1 MIKDERERRNEDE
14 RDKTYANHDGVDIS
28 VEDEQRKKNNDFFLK
43 ESGTWRSI
51 MKRPFVG

>member
-28 VEDEQRKKNNDFFLK
+28 VKDGQRKKEQRFFFFTRM
-43 ESGTWRSI
+43 EVVDQ
-51 MKRPFVG
+51 M

>member
-28 VEDEQRKKNNDFFLK
+28 IEDDQRKKKSNDFFF
-43 ESGTWRSI
+43 E
-51 MKRPFVG
+51 KRLEIGDQ

>member
-28 VEDEQRKKNNDFFLK
+28 VEDEQRKKNNDFFFERKWNLVINN
-43 ESGTWRSI
+43 ETAVR
-51 MKRPFVG
+51 